1 MSAPVLCS
9 KTWSARS
16 ELNPQPLPPG
26 IVRIVL
32 EAIALNPQPLP
43 PAEGGEVQELD
54 RDMPSIPPAVL
65 RTVLE
70 AIAAEPSTAAAG
82 QHRPSLAR
90 SSLGLLSVSRVK
102 PTQSDA
108 FRPKPRDIRSLPG
121 RKASRTVSRP
131 TTERSAAQ
139 SAASSLSWRAV
150 PHAPAPGSVDRVC
163 FRRLACRR
171 RGSSSHRERTW
182 WAPRTEIA
190 GMRRTALCSDHR
202 IGNGVRGSSGPPGT
216 GGSRGSAATSRC
228 TVNGGNAGV
237 SAAGSWEMTIPASTV
252 PCGAR
257 RLWVP

>member
-9 KTWSARS
+9 KTWSARL

-43 PAEGGEVQELD
+43 PAEDGEVQEID

-70 AIAAEPSTAAAG
+70 AIACEPSTAAAG
-82 QHRPSLAR
+82 QLRPSLAR
-90 SSLGLLSVSRVK
+90 SSLGLLSVNRCQPHPVDVFTS
-102 PTQSDA
+102 
-108 FRPKPRDIRSLPG
+108 KPRDIRPLPW

-131 TTERSAAQ
+131 TTARSAAQ
-139 SAASSLSWRAV
+139 SAVSSSWRPV
-150 PHAPAPGSVDRVC
+150 PHAPHRAAWTESASVGPPAGGVARPHTANGGGGLHGQRSPG
-163 FRRLACRR
+163 RR
-171 RGSSSHRERTW
+171 RTS
-182 WAPRTEIA
+182 P
-190 GMRRTALCSDHR
+190 CSDHR
-202 IGNGVRGSSGPPGT
+202 IGNGSRGSSGPPST
-216 GGSRGSAATSRC
+216 GGSMGSAATSRC

-237 SAAGSWEMTIPASTV
+237 SAAGSWKMTIPASTV

-257 RLWVP
+257 RLWEP